1 MQKLAERV
9 NRVTR
14 MDGLLFERGSD
25 RRHLVVSSQT
35 PEIEAR
41 LRKAAGVP
49 P

>member
-1 MQKLAERV
+1 MQKLADRVERV
-9 NRVTR
+9 TQADR
-14 MDGLLFERGSD
+14 LFIERRPD
-25 RRHLVVSSQT
+25 LQHLVVSSHT